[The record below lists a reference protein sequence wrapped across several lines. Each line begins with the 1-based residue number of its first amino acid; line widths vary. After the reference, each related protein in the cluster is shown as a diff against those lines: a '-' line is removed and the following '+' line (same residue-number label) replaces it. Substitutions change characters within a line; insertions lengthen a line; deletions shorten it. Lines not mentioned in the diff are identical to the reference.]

1 MKSIQYASATFALAL
16 ILAGCKSD
24 TPTAVDAAAGD
35 PPDARDVAQPD
46 AAPDGTA
53 GIADKAPS
61 PADAPSQSEE
71 TGRDA
76 PDDVLAD
83 IVVTDLPSK
92 DATADL
98 RAQVVDLVA
107 ADQATDVPS
116 VDGPGGETSSDAG
129 CSGWTTLD
137 RLSPSA
143 LADLLATSDPIVIN
157 VHTPYASDIPGT
169 DTSIPYN
176 NVDAIEAYLHDNHC
190 ADVVLICLS
199 GGMSQSAGNE
209 LIKRG
214 YLRVRDL
221 DGGMQAW
228 QAAGYTLLKDGGL

>member
-1 MKSIQYASATFALAL
+1 VKSIQYASATFALAL

-24 TPTAVDAAAGD
+24 TPADTDATASDAANAMTQ
-35 PPDARDVAQPD
+35 PDAVAQPD
-46 AAPDGTA
+46 A
-53 GIADKAPS
+53 
-61 PADAPSQSEE
+61 
-71 TGRDA
+71 
-76 PDDVLAD
+76 
-83 IVVTDLPSK
+83 
-92 DATADL
+92 
-98 RAQVVDLVA
+98 
-107 ADQATDVPS
+107 S
-116 VDGPGGETSSDAG
+116 VDGPGGENSSDAA

-137 RLSPSA
+137 RISPSA
-143 LADLLATSDPIVIN
+143 LADLLATSAPIVIN
-157 VHTPYASDIPGT
+157 VHTPYAGDIPGT

-176 NVDAIEAYLHDNHC
+176 NVDAIEAYLHDDHC

-228 QAAGYTLLKDGGL
+228 QAAGYPLLVDGTD